1 MENKKQEAKQKIEKK
16 ENVEVKFVDVSV
28 PVLGEM
34 KQKKFVKLDKVGF
47 SPERGNIFVHL
58 DDKHTLLFKNG
69 FLKKYLKYDI
79 EQVSEIEKSVMKAP
93 TFEGKEPS
101 VSKVR
106 MKVLGESED
115 GKRTFVGPMGSVE
128 YDARYKGLKIN
139 LDSQHMTIID
149 GPTLSKEL
157 GIRIVPQSLEKN
169 SLSR

>member
-1 MENKKQEAKQKIEKK
+1 MEKKKELPKIEKK

-34 KQKKFVKLDKVGF
+34 KQKKFVGLEKVGF
-47 SPERGNIFVHL
+47 SPEKGNIFVHL
-58 DDKHTLLFKNG
+58 DEKHTLLFKNG
-69 FLKKYLKYDI
+69 FLKNFLKYDI
-79 EQVSEIEKSVMKAP
+79 QQVSEIEKSVMKTP

-101 VSKVR
+101 VSKAR

-115 GKRTFVGPMGSVE
+115 GKRVFVGPMGSVE

-149 GPTLSKEL
+149 GQTLSKEL
-157 GIRIVPQSLEKN
+157 GIKIVPQSLDRG